1 MQSSRRAIFSF
12 LLIFF
17 LAHSHCKLQNS
28 LVFVRVVS
36 IFGPFFRAGE
46 KTYFLISFPSF
57 LCPKMFV
64 HPDGAS
70 TTVPVTLQA
79 KNVKHGPTQ
88 V

>member
-17 LAHSHCKLQNS
+17 WHIATASYK
-28 LVFVRVVS
+28 VVVS